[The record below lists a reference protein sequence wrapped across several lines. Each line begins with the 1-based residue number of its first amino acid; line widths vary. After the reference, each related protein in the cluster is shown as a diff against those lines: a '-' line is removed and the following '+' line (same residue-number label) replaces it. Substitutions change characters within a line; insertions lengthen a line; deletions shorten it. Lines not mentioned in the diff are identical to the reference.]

1 MIQRKKI
8 MTHHKKLSTLA
19 EQIADLKELESLELS
34 LQLISEGTDPI
45 RIIEF
50 SHQGM
55 VEVGFRYEKGIY
67 FISALVMAGEIM
79 QQITRQVLQLT
90 RSNPV
95 RKSVG
100 TVVLGTVEGD
110 IHHIGKEIFKT
121 FMQGHGFVVH
131 DLGVDV
137 PGHKF
142 LSAIHEFKPD
152 IVGISCL
159 ISTCIDS
166 LGETIAYLKAST
178 PEGMAPKAYL
188 AGGRLM
194 TPLVCKT
201 VGADYCTTDSMEGVR
216 LCQKIMRT

>member
-1 MIQRKKI
+1 
-8 MTHHKKLSTLA
+8 MTHNKKLSTLA
-19 EQIADLKELESLELS
+19 QLIADLKEQESLELS
-34 LQLISEGTDPI
+34 LQMISEGTDPI
-45 RIIEF
+45 RIIES

-79 QQITRQVLQLT
+79 QQITRLVLPLT
-90 RSNPV
+90 LDNPL

-100 TVVLGTVEGD
+100 TVVIGTVEGD

-121 FMQGHGFVVH
+121 FLQGHGFFVH

-137 PGHKF
+137 PRHKF

-166 LGETIAYLKAST
+166 LAKTISHLKANT
-178 PEGMAPKAYL
+178 PDGLKPMAYL

-201 VGADYCTTDSMEGVR
+201 VGADLCTTDSMEGVR
-216 LCQKIMRT
+216 LCQKIMQR